1 MPPTHLHTAA
11 LSGKLAS
18 VLETLYAE
26 RGESVHC
33 TVEYVRVHVLS
44 QSARAE
50 SGVHPST
57 EIPSERN
64 LQLLVFYVYH
74 VE

>member
-26 RGESVHC
+26 RGESVQC
-33 TVEYVRVHVLS
+33 TVEYIRVHVLS

-50 SGVHPST
+50 SGVHPT
-57 EIPSERN
+57 FEYRDPSERN
-64 LQLLVFYVYH
+64 LQLLCSMFTT
-74 VE
+74 